1 MLSIFFR
8 KLLLARQASIDEGEI
23 KLLTK
28 NFYMQPL
35 YELVVLQ
42 EKIKKEFRKKGLKLI
57 YETGKGGFNDLL
69 MVVEKFTSKKEEFQR
84 LWLNIFRTCGIG
96 NLEIVEIDKE
106 NFKATL
112 RMDKNPFAKEYLREC
127 GKQKEG
133 VDYLTAGIIA
143 GFFSRFFE
151 KEVECEEK
159 SCIAKGNACCS
170 FAVKPSEK

>member
-23 KLLTK
+23 TILTK

-35 YELVVLQ
+35 YELIILQ
-42 EKIKKEFRKKGLKLI
+42 ERIKKEFGKKGLKLI
-57 YETGKGGFNDLL
+57 YETGKVGFNDLL
-69 MVVEKFTSKKEEFQR
+69 RKIEKFTSKKEELQS
-84 LWLNIFRTCGIG
+84 LWLSIFKICGIG
-96 NLEIVEIDKE
+96 NLEIIEIDREKFRAILQT
-106 NFKATL
+106 N
-112 RMDKNPFAKEYLREC
+112 KNPFAREYLKEY

-159 SCIAKGNACCS
+159 SCIAKGNVYCS
-170 FAVKPSEK
+170 FVVKPC

>member
-23 KLLTK
+23 TILTK

-35 YELVVLQ
+35 YELIILQ
-42 EKIKKEFRKKGLKLI
+42 EKIKKEFGKKGLKLI
-57 YETGKGGFNDLL
+57 YETGKVGFNDLL
-69 MVVEKFTSKKEEFQR
+69 RRIEKFTSKKEELQS
-84 LWLNIFRTCGIG
+84 LWLSVFKICGIG
-96 NLEIVEIDKE
+96 NLEIIEIDREK
-106 NFKATL
+106 FKAILQTN
-112 RMDKNPFAKEYLREC
+112 KNPFAREYLKEY

-159 SCIAKGNACCS
+159 SCIAKGNVYCS
-170 FAVKPSEK
+170 FVVKPC

>member
-23 KLLTK
+23 TILTK

-35 YELVVLQ
+35 YELIILQ
-42 EKIKKEFRKKGLKLI
+42 EKIKKEFGKKGLKLI
-57 YETGKGGFNDLL
+57 YETGKVGFNDLL
-69 MVVEKFTSKKEEFQR
+69 RRIEKFTSKKEELQS
-84 LWLNIFRTCGIG
+84 LWLSVFKICGIG
-96 NLEIVEIDKE
+96 NLEIIEIDREKFRAILQT
-106 NFKATL
+106 N
-112 RMDKNPFAKEYLREC
+112 KNPFAREYLKEY

-159 SCIAKGNACCS
+159 SCIAKGNVYCS
-170 FAVKPSEK
+170 FVVKPC

>member
-23 KLLTK
+23 TILTK

-35 YELVVLQ
+35 YELIILQ
-42 EKIKKEFRKKGLKLI
+42 ERIKKEFGKKGLKLI
-57 YETGKGGFNDLL
+57 YETGKVGFNDLL
-69 MVVEKFTSKKEEFQR
+69 RRIEKFTSKKEELQS
-84 LWLNIFRTCGIG
+84 LWLSVFKICGIG
-96 NLEIVEIDKE
+96 NLEIIEIDREK
-106 NFKATL
+106 FKAILQTN
-112 RMDKNPFAKEYLREC
+112 KNPFAREYLKEY

-159 SCIAKGNACCS
+159 SCIAKGNVYCS
-170 FAVKPSEK
+170 FVVKPC

>member
-23 KLLTK
+23 TILTK

-35 YELVVLQ
+35 YELIILQ
-42 EKIKKEFRKKGLKLI
+42 ERIKKEFGKKGLKLI
-57 YETGKGGFNDLL
+57 YETGKVGFNDLL
-69 MVVEKFTSKKEEFQR
+69 RKIEKFTSKKEELQS
-84 LWLNIFRTCGIG
+84 LWLSVFKICGIG
-96 NLEIVEIDKE
+96 NLEIIEIDREKFRAILQT
-106 NFKATL
+106 N
-112 RMDKNPFAKEYLREC
+112 KNPFAREYLKEY

-159 SCIAKGNACCS
+159 SCIAKGNVYCS
-170 FAVKPSEK
+170 FVVKPC

>member
-23 KLLTK
+23 TILTK

-35 YELVVLQ
+35 YELIILQ
-42 EKIKKEFRKKGLKLI
+42 ERIKKEFGKKGLKLI
-57 YETGKGGFNDLL
+57 YETGKVGFNDLL
-69 MVVEKFTSKKEEFQR
+69 RRIEKFTSKKEELQS
-84 LWLNIFRTCGIG
+84 LWLSVFKICGIG
-96 NLEIVEIDKE
+96 NLEIIEIDREKFRAILQT
-106 NFKATL
+106 N
-112 RMDKNPFAKEYLREC
+112 KNPFAREYLKEY

-159 SCIAKGNACCS
+159 SCIAKGNVYCS
-170 FAVKPSEK
+170 FVVKPC

>member
-23 KLLTK
+23 TILTK

-35 YELVVLQ
+35 YELIILQ
-42 EKIKKEFRKKGLKLI
+42 ERIKKEFGKKGLKLI
-57 YETGKGGFNDLL
+57 YETGKVGFNDLL
-69 MVVEKFTSKKEEFQR
+69 RRIEKFTSKKEELQS
-84 LWLNIFRTCGIG
+84 LWLSIFKICGIG
-96 NLEIVEIDKE
+96 NLEIIEIDREKFRAILQT
-106 NFKATL
+106 N
-112 RMDKNPFAKEYLREC
+112 KNPFAREYLKEY

-159 SCIAKGNACCS
+159 SCIAKGNVYCS
-170 FAVKPSEK
+170 FVVKPC